1 MVRHEAG
8 RRDIVLVVDDSPD
21 TLSFLTDAIEGSGAT
36 VLVAMAGDLAISLVS
51 NITPDVILM
60 DAVMPGLDGFE
71 TCRRLKAGSALSHVP
86 VIFMTG
92 LSETEH
98 IVRGLEAGGVDY
110 VTKPIAA
117 DEILARIRV
126 HLANARAAQSA
137 RVALDTTGRFLL
149 AVDRDGAIRW
159 STPQAAKLL
168 ADAAMDNGLPDRARV
183 WLRGCAEAGASTSA
197 LDLAGRIGGTLQLTF
212 IGRVGNDEILLRLAR
227 NSASHQIEC
236 LKRRLHL
243 TMREAEVL
251 LWVSRGKSSRDIADI
266 LSLSPRTVTKHL
278 EQVYSKIGVENRT
291 SASLI
296 VAHHLD
302 VCSSLDPLSETCAP
316 TALSR

>member
-1 MVRHEAG
+1 MVAHETG

-36 VLVAMAGDLAISLVS
+36 VLVALAGDLAISLVS
-51 NITPDVILM
+51 QITSDVILM

-71 TCRRLKAGSALSHVP
+71 TCRRLKAGGGLSHVP

-98 IVRGLEAGGVDY
+98 VVRGLEAGGVDY

-117 DEILARIRV
+117 DELLARIRV
-126 HLANARAAQSA
+126 HLANARAAQNA
-137 RVALDTTGRFLL
+137 RLALDTAGRFLF
-149 AVDRDGAIRW
+149 AVDQGGAIRW
-159 STPQAAKLL
+159 STPQAAKHL
-168 ADAAMDNGLPDRARV
+168 ADAALDSAAEGALPDRART
-183 WLRGCAEAGASTSA
+183 WLRGCAAAGASTSA
-197 LDLAGRIGGTLQLTF
+197 LDLADRSGGRLQLTF
-212 IGRVGNDEILLRLAR
+212 IGRVGSDEILLRLVR
-227 NSASHQIEC
+227 NSAEHQIEC
-236 LKRRLHL
+236 LKRAMHL
-243 TMREAEVL
+243 TTREAEVL

-291 SASLI
+291 SASLF
-296 VAHHLD
+296 VARHLEGG
-302 VCSSLDPLSETCAP
+302 SG
-316 TALSR
+316 